1 MNSKVLFFTN
11 VFPHYREAL
20 WEKLVSS
27 KDFEL
32 HFYFS
37 NISKFGIK
45 VGEYKSNRFL
55 DYKDRFHIIRN
66 YYIGKYL
73 FWQSTATYIAAFSN
87 YDSIIFTGESQVL
100 STWIASIIGRIRNK
114 KVVFWGHG
122 IYGNEKGVKR
132 AIRTLFNK
140 IPNYHFV
147 YELRAKDLML
157 KQAISMSKIEV
168 IYNSLDYELQKKL
181 YLNNRTIKK
190 EELLS
195 FFVNPNNKTLIF
207 SGRLNKSKRLDLLIN
222 SLKTLNRNRVNY
234 NLLIIGE
241 GSEMNSLISLGKSG
255 IDEKWLHFYGSCYD
269 ENILSLLFIA
279 SDLCV
284 SPGNVGLLAVHS
296 LSYGT
301 PVCTHSNF
309 ENQNPEVQV
318 VKEGYT
324 GVYFIFN
331 DVDSLSKV
339 IENFN
344 YELKYS
350 SNCREII
357 DKYYNP
363 NYQYSVFKKV
373 ICS

>member
-1 MNSKVLFFTN
+1 MDSKVLFFTN

-37 NISKFGIK
+37 NKSKFGIK
-45 VGEYKSNRFL
+45 VGEYNSNRFL
-55 DYKDRFHIIRN
+55 AYNDRFHIIKN
-66 YYIGKYL
+66 YYLGKYL
-73 FWQSTATYIAAFSN
+73 FWQSSAIYKAAFSN
-87 YDSIIFTGESQVL
+87 YDTIIFTGESQVL
-100 STWIASIIGRIRNK
+100 SNWIASIIGRIRNK

-122 IYGNEKGVKR
+122 IYGNEKGIKKVFR
-132 AIRTLFNK
+132 SLFNK

-147 YELRAKDLML
+147 YEQRAKDLML
-157 KQAISMSKIEV
+157 KQEISDCKIEV
-168 IYNSLDYELQKKL
+168 IYNSMDYELQKTL
-181 YLNNRTIKK
+181 YLNNRFNKR
-190 EELLS
+190 EEILS
-195 FFVNPNNKTLIF
+195 FFENPNNKTLIF

-222 SLKTLNRNRVNY
+222 SLKVLNKNRVNY
-234 NLLIIGE
+234 NLLVIGDGNE
-241 GSEMNSLISLGKSG
+241 INTLKLIGKSG
-255 IDEKWLHFYGSCYD
+255 IDEKWLYFYGSCYN
-269 ENILSLLFIA
+269 ENRLSQLFIA

-309 ENQNPEVQV
+309 ENQAPEVQV

-324 GVYFIFN
+324 GVYFKFN

-344 YELKYS
+344 YELNYS
-350 SNCREII
+350 NNCREII
-357 DKYYNP
+357 DNYYNP

-373 ICS
+373 ICC